1 MTYTRNCSILDLT
14 ERKGSEAG
22 GEGVPRPMKCRKVC
36 QMPRTREFHPAGGS
50 PRKEAVV
57 LTVDEYEAVRL
68 IDRQGFSQEECS
80 AYMQVARS
88 TVQSIYNSARKKL
101 AEALV
106 DGRSLRI
113 EGGNYQL
120 CDGSE
125 VYCRSEE
132 RRGLLRLRRL
142 PAAPSGLYGSDR
154 ARRM

>member
-1 MTYTRNCSILDLT
+1 M
-14 ERKGSEAG
+14 
-22 GEGVPRPMKCRKVC
+22 PRPMKCRKVC

-101 AEALV
+101 AEMPASRKAFCTGV
-106 DGRSLRI
+106 TVRDSRSPVIISNCGRDKAISK
-113 EGGNYQL
+113 
-120 CDGSE
+120 
-125 VYCRSEE
+125 
-132 RRGLLRLRRL
+132 
-142 PAAPSGLYGSDR
+142 
-154 ARRM
+154 

>member
-1 MTYTRNCSILDLT
+1 M
-14 ERKGSEAG
+14 
-22 GEGVPRPMKCRKVC
+22 PRPMKCRKVC

-106 DGRSLRI
+106 DGRSLWI

-125 VYCRSEE
+125 VYCGCGGC
-132 RRGLLRLRRL
+132 RRHRLACMGRTEQ
-142 PAAPSGLYGSDR
+142 GGCDHKNCGSIG
-154 ARRM
+154 